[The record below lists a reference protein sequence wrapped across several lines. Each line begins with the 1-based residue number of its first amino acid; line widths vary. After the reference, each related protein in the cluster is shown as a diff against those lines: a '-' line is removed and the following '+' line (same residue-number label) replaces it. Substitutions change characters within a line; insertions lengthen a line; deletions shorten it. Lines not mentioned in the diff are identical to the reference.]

1 MKIVIEGAGEVGSH
15 LARILSREANEISI
29 IDIDQ
34 KRLDKLS
41 ADTDVI
47 TVQGTPSS
55 IKVLKKAGV
64 PDADLFIA
72 VNPSVPQ
79 DVNIVSAILAK
90 KLGAKKA
97 SVRLENEEYLSPENK
112 LIFKE
117 MGVDFMFFPEKI
129 AADEIAALLRNSSS
143 TDSMDFAHGKLQ
155 VAVFKL
161 DESSPL
167 LDMKLGEFVKQTSS
181 EALQFRII
189 AISRGDHTIIP
200 KVDTSFQFQDMVF
213 VIAKREGMPLLMKYF
228 GKTKVDI
235 DKIMIYGGG
244 VMAEQVTKVLARQV
258 FFIKI
263 LENDKQR
270 CLELSEILPSN
281 VTVVHGDGRK
291 SDILSEENIRSFD
304 AFIGL
309 TGSDEA
315 NVLAC
320 VVAKKFGIERTIAE
334 VENVE
339 YIRVAEDMGVD
350 SVINKKLLTAARIFK
365 FTLSGKA
372 RFVKYMSGTKAEVL
386 EYTVPPGAAITKCTL
401 KDMSFPR
408 NAIIGGYIRGSETYI
423 AVGDSL
429 IEPYDR
435 VAVFAMPE
443 AVKEVDRFFK

>member
-34 KRLDKLS
+34 KRLDNLS

-213 VIAKREGMPLLMKYF
+213 IIAKREGMPLLMKYF

-258 FFIKI
+258 SFIKL

-291 SDILSEENIRSFD
+291 I
-304 AFIGL
+304 
-309 TGSDEA
+309 
-315 NVLAC
+315 
-320 VVAKKFGIERTIAE
+320 
-334 VENVE
+334 
-339 YIRVAEDMGVD
+339 
-350 SVINKKLLTAARIFK
+350 
-365 FTLSGKA
+365 
-372 RFVKYMSGTKAEVL
+372 
-386 EYTVPPGAAITKCTL
+386 
-401 KDMSFPR
+401 
-408 NAIIGGYIRGSETYI
+408 
-423 AVGDSL
+423 
-429 IEPYDR
+429 
-435 VAVFAMPE
+435 
-443 AVKEVDRFFK
+443 

>member
-34 KRLDKLS
+34 KRLDNLS

-213 VIAKREGMPLLMKYF
+213 IIAKREGMPLLMKYF

-244 VMAEQVTKVLARQV
+244 VMAEQVTKVLSRQV
-258 FFIKI
+258 SFIKI

-291 SDILSEENIRSFD
+291 IDILSEENIRSFD

-386 EYTVPPGAAITKCTL
+386 EYTVPPGATITKCAL

-408 NAIIGGYIRGSETYI
+408 NAIIGGYIRGSEAYI

-443 AVKEVDRFFK
+443 AVKEVHRFFK

>member
-34 KRLDKLS
+34 KRLDNLS

-200 KVDTSFQFQDMVF
+200 KVDTSFQFH
-213 VIAKREGMPLLMKYF
+213 
-228 GKTKVDI
+228 
-235 DKIMIYGGG
+235 
-244 VMAEQVTKVLARQV
+244 
-258 FFIKI
+258 I
-263 LENDKQR
+263 L
-270 CLELSEILPSN
+270 
-281 VTVVHGDGRK
+281 
-291 SDILSEENIRSFD
+291 
-304 AFIGL
+304 
-309 TGSDEA
+309 
-315 NVLAC
+315 
-320 VVAKKFGIERTIAE
+320 
-334 VENVE
+334 
-339 YIRVAEDMGVD
+339 
-350 SVINKKLLTAARIFK
+350 
-365 FTLSGKA
+365 
-372 RFVKYMSGTKAEVL
+372 
-386 EYTVPPGAAITKCTL
+386 
-401 KDMSFPR
+401 R
-408 NAIIGGYIRGSETYI
+408 NL
-423 AVGDSL
+423 V
-429 IEPYDR
+429 
-435 VAVFAMPE
+435 
-443 AVKEVDRFFK
+443 